1 MAAAYLKKNIWMVV
15 GIILLG
21 VIGTGI
27 FLRGAGSLVKT
38 NANTRQN
45 AAQGA
50 PVPVDVTR
58 AEKSAF
64 PVYLRGLGSIQS
76 FNMVTLRSRVDGSIV
91 QVNFKE
97 GQTVS
102 EGELLVQIDPRPYQA
117 MLDQATAKRGQDQ
130 ATLENAKL
138 DLQRT
143 ETLIRSASPAASRQQ
158 LDTQTSLVNQLTAQ
172 VAADEASIRSAQ
184 VQRDYTSIHSPIA
197 GRAGFALVTLGNV

>member
-1 MAAAYLKKNIWMVV
+1 MAAAYLKKNIWMIV

-38 NANTRQN
+38 NASTRQN
-45 AAQGA
+45 AARGA

-76 FNMVTLRSRVDGSIV
+76 FNMVTIRSRVDGEIV

-97 GQTVS
+97 GQTVAA
-102 EGELLVQIDPRPYQA
+102 GDLLVQIDPRPYQA
-117 MLDQATAKRGQDQ
+117 LLDQATAKKGRDE
-130 ATLENAKL
+130 AMLANAKL
-138 DLQRT
+138 DLQRV
-143 ETLIRSASPAASRQQ
+143 ETLIQSASGAASRQQ
-158 LDTQTSLVNQLTAQ
+158 L
-172 VAADEASIRSAQ
+172 
-184 VQRDYTSIHSPIA
+184 
-197 GRAGFALVTLGNV
+197 